1 MMNTIQVN
9 VRNKIAILTLDR
21 SRSNPINTEMVEE
34 LRDIINNIDQDEN
47 TLGLIITG
55 KEGFFSAG
63 VDLIEL
69 YNYDEDQLRSFWTN
83 FLAFVA
89 VFAAFKKPAIAAING
104 HSPAGGCVLALCCD
118 YRIMA
123 DGKYVIGLNELPV
136 GIIVPNS
143 IFQLYA
149 FWLGKAKAYRFLL
162 EGKLLSP
169 AEALSNDLIDEIAK
183 PESILTAAERQM
195 QKFIQFNKITWQQS
209 KLNLR
214 QELLEHLNAD
224 ESQMLET
231 ILKQWWSPSSRA
243 VLKTIIGNLQNKQPG

>member
-1 MMNTIQVN
+1 MNTIKVT

-21 SRSNPINTEMVEE
+21 SRSNPINSEMVEE
-34 LRDIINNIDQDEN
+34 LRDIIRNIDQDEN
-47 TLGLIITG
+47 ALGLIITG

-69 YNYDEDQLRSFWTN
+69 YNYNEDELRGFWTN
-83 FLAFVA
+83 FLDFVSI
-89 VFAAFKKPAIAAING
+89 FAAFKKPAIAAVNG

-136 GIIVPNS
+136 GLIVPNS
-143 IFQLYA
+143 IFQLYS
-149 FWLGKAKAYRFLL
+149 FWIGKAKAYRFLL

-169 AEALSNDLIDEIAK
+169 EEALSNGLIDEISR
-183 PESILTAAERQM
+183 PESIITAAERQM
-195 QKFIQFNKITWQQS
+195 QKFIQFNQTTWQQT

-214 QELLEHLNAD
+214 QELLKHLNGD
-224 ESQMLET
+224 ETEMLET

-243 VLKTIIGNLQNKQPG
+243 ILKTIIGNLQNKQTG

>member
-1 MMNTIQVN
+1 MNTIKVN
-9 VRNKIAILTLDR
+9 VKNKIAIITLDR
-21 SRSNPINTEMVEE
+21 SRSNPINTEMVHE
-34 LRDIINNIDQDEN
+34 LREIIQNIDKDEN

-69 YNYDEDQLRSFWTN
+69 YNYSETELRDFWTN
-83 FLAFVA
+83 FLDFVSL
-89 VFAAFKKPAIAAING
+89 FASFKKPAIAAING
-104 HSPAGGCVLALCCD
+104 HAPAGGCVLALCCD

-123 DGKYVIGLNELPV
+123 DGKYIIGLNELPV

-149 FWLGKAKAYRFLL
+149 FWLGNAKAYRFLL
-162 EGKLLSP
+162 DGQLLSP
-169 AEALSNDLIDEIAK
+169 TEALSNGLIDEIVRG
-183 PESILTAAERQM
+183 ESILTAAERQM
-195 QKFIQFNKITWQQS
+195 HKFIQFNKTTWQQS
-209 KLNLR
+209 KLNMR
-214 QELLEHLNAD
+214 QELLEKLNAD

-243 VLKTIIGNLQNKQPG
+243 ILKTIIGNLQNKQTI